1 MNVMMYWSSMRSWS
15 RLTRCVT
22 RDVWLPT
29 YTYRPEFLN
38 ICNLTARICLDQAL
52 QKSMAFV
59 LHPAF
64 VQRVRA
70 TNQRFAAELGRVEV
84 GARRT

>member
-1 MNVMMYWSSMRSWS
+1 MPRVCKFDQLLARG
-15 RLTRCVT
+15 RG
-22 RDVWLPT
+22 
-29 YTYRPEFLN
+29 N
-38 ICNLTARICLDQAL
+38 ICNLTARSCLDQAL